1 MGTSQGSARGD
12 RQQGDGRRGI
22 TAVGYLLLFVL
33 GVLEGCVGSF
43 QYSQPPAPLIAIVLA
58 VIVFVTCAGC
68 GWGMGTVAA
77 ALLPGVGWII
87 AAFVLAS
94 GQPSGSVL
102 ITATPAGEWFLY
114 GGALASVAGVLFALF
129 ARVRRPAAPR

>member
-1 MGTSQGSARGD
+1 MGISQGSAPGSRPRG
-12 RQQGDGRRGI
+12 GGRRAV

-33 GVLEGCVGSF
+33 GVLEGCIGSF
-43 QYSQPPAPLIAIVLA
+43 QYSQPPAPLIAVILA

-77 ALLPGVGWII
+77 ALAPGVGWIV

-94 GQPSGSVL
+94 GRSSGSVL
-102 ITATPAGEWFLY
+102 ITATSAGECFLY
-114 GGALASVAGVLFALF
+114 GGALACIAGVFFALF
-129 ARVRRPAAPR
+129 ARVRRPAARR

>member
-1 MGTSQGSARGD
+1 MGIPQGSAPRD
-12 RQQGDGRRGI
+12 RHPGAGPRVF
-22 TAVGYLLLFVL
+22 TAAGYLLLFVL
-33 GVLEGCVGSF
+33 GVLEGLIGSF
-43 QYSQPPAPLIAIVLA
+43 QYSRPPAPLIAIILV

-77 ALLPGVGWII
+77 ALLPGVGWIF

-94 GQPSGSVL
+94 SRPNGSVI

-114 GGALASVAGVLFALF
+114 GGALACIAGVVFAVF
-129 ARVRRPAAPR
+129 ARVRRPAVPR